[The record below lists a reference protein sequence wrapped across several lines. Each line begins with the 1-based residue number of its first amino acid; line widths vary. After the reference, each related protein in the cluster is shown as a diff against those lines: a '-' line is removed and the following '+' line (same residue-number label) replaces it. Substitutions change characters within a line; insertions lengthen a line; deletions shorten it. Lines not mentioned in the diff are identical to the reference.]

1 MRAVPSPARAGGAAE
16 DPDRAPSA
24 ATHEAIIDAEIDAA
38 VAVQAR
44 HPSC

>member
-1 MRAVPSPARAGGAAE
+1 MSAVPSPARPDETAGN
-16 DPDRAPSA
+16 PYRAPSA

-38 VAVQAR
+38 VAVQDR

>member
-1 MRAVPSPARAGGAAE
+1 MSTVPSPARPGETAE

-38 VAVQAR
+38 VAVQDR